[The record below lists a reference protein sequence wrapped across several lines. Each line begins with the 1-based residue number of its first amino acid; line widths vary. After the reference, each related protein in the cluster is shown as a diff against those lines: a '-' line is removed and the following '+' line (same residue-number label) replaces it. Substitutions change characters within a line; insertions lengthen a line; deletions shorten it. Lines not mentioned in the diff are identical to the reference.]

1 VPKKRYRNPS
11 ILSISLLVFTLLFP
25 TACGTLE
32 VGVERTATP
41 DQAATAT
48 VAALATENA
57 RLSAQATMLASTPT
71 STPFPATPTPTP
83 GLGTVT
89 GRICFPSERIPAM
102 TAYFQNINTNQVIEM
117 AVGENQPSYG
127 IDLSAGDYIA
137 YVWLPDFVMGGLYS
151 EFVLC
156 GLGADCTDHTPTPN
170 GIDLCDWYAHPSQVP
185 LPPGTAAPDF
195 PDPPPPDLAPGL
207 VTGAICYPSEKIPP
221 MRLYFQD
228 TTTNSIVDLSIEENQ
243 SSYEIQLPPGE
254 YITYAWLPD
263 FVAGGSYSPAVPCGL
278 GVECTDH
285 TPLPFRINAGQ
296 TTAGIDICDW
306 YGRPGDVP
314 LPPGAKG

>member
-102 TAYFQNINTNQVIEM
+102 TAYFQNRRLHCLCLAARFRNGWIVLRVCAM
-117 AVGENQPSYG
+117 WP
-127 IDLSAGDYIA
+127 
-137 YVWLPDFVMGGLYS
+137 GG
-151 EFVLC
+151 
-156 GLGADCTDHTPTPN
+156 
-170 GIDLCDWYAHPSQVP
+170 
-185 LPPGTAAPDF
+185 
-195 PDPPPPDLAPGL
+195 
-207 VTGAICYPSEKIPP
+207 
-221 MRLYFQD
+221 RL
-228 TTTNSIVDLSIEENQ
+228 
-243 SSYEIQLPPGE
+243 
-254 YITYAWLPD
+254 
-263 FVAGGSYSPAVPCGL
+263 
-278 GVECTDH
+278 H
-285 TPLPFRINAGQ
+285 
-296 TTAGIDICDW
+296 
-306 YGRPGDVP
+306 
-314 LPPGAKG
+314 

>member
-1 VPKKRYRNPS
+1 VPRKRYRNPS
-11 ILSISLLVFTLLFP
+11 ILPISLLVFTLLFP

-102 TAYFQNINTNQVIEM
+102 TAYFQNTNTNQVIEM
-117 AVGENQPSYG
+117 AVGENQPSYS
-127 IDLSAGDYIA
+127 IDLPPGEYIA
-137 YVWLPDFVMGGLYS
+137 YVWMPDFVMGGLYS

-156 GLGADCTDHTPTPN
+156 GLGADCTDHTPVPFQVESGRATN
-170 GIDLCDWYAHPSQVP
+170 GIDLCDWY
-185 LPPGTAAPDF
+185 
-195 PDPPPPDLAPGL
+195 
-207 VTGAICYPSEKIPP
+207 
-221 MRLYFQD
+221 
-228 TTTNSIVDLSIEENQ
+228 
-243 SSYEIQLPPGE
+243 
-254 YITYAWLPD
+254 
-263 FVAGGSYSPAVPCGL
+263 
-278 GVECTDH
+278 
-285 TPLPFRINAGQ
+285 GQ
-296 TTAGIDICDW
+296 
-306 YGRPGDVP
+306 PGDVP
-314 LPPGAKG
+314 IPPGVER